1 MDTNYQR
8 QFLYLF
14 ERIGENLSFG
24 PRGSGTNLT
33 YFNTSNATRKYF
45 MIHHFSPTYVYIFKV
60 CLSPYT
66 SLMSMACVCR
76 DSEMINPK
84 VWITAFASCL
94 LTRPDTKGFRMP
106 AIWEVMPDLFF
117 SPFCL
122 KESVRQGFVINHRVQ
137 YLQYLYTIIE
147 VDSNFTGRDT
157 NVENRLDYFREDLGV
172 NSHHFHWHLIY
183 TLEDPRGRRDRKGE
197 TTSSAALSMT

>member
-33 YFNTSNATRKYF
+33 YFNTSNACSEIQHASTIRKQGFSNVQMTEIQVASPANPPNLTNIGRICPKTSLYSYF
-45 MIHHFSPTYVYIFKV
+45 NPNHRRAVIELRQIF
-60 CLSPYT
+60 LAQRDLP

-122 KESVRQGFVINHRVQ
+122 KESVRQGSIPPQDRA
-137 YLQYLYTIIE
+137 IIE

-157 NVENRLDYFREDLGV
+157 NVENRLAYFR
-172 NSHHFHWHLIY
+172 
-183 TLEDPRGRRDRKGE
+183 
-197 TTSSAALSMT
+197 